1 MGDETIVVVGAGVL
15 GLSSALICQQHLP
28 KTKVVIVARDLP
40 GTESIDYASPWSGA
54 HYRPIPD
61 VTPQGIHEA
70 SLARRT
76 YEHFKTYAAGNPDAS
91 ISFITGMDWLESPG
105 EEYLTAKTRYQ
116 DIDEFR
122 VLGPE
127 ELPTGVKWGASYKT
141 WCVNTPVYL
150 SHLMRRFLLNGGS
163 VIQIQLKSLSEAFT
177 IQENVRTVINC
188 SGVGFDDPASFI
200 TRGQTCLVA
209 NKASHTVTRQNANG
223 TWTFVIPRPA
233 YGGTIIGGT
242 KEERDYEVSPRLE
255 TRQKL
260 LETAAKSFPELLD
273 ENGQFRVIRDIV
285 GRRPSRTGGM
295 RLELENVEKG
305 RHIFHAYGA
314 GGRGV
319 EMSWGVAEEV
329 LGVLRKC
336 ISSPEIKSRL

>member
-1 MGDETIVVVGAGVL
+1 MI
-15 GLSSALICQQHLP
+15 I
-28 KTKVVIVARDLP
+28 IARDLP

-61 VTPQGIHEA
+61 VTPQGIREA

-76 YEHFKTYAAGNPDAS
+76 YEHFKKYAADNPDAS
-91 ISFITGMDWLESPG
+91 ISFINGMDWLESPG
-105 EEYLTAKTRYQ
+105 EEYLTARTRYQ

-122 VLGPE
+122 VLNPE
-127 ELPTGVKWGASYKT
+127 QLPPGVKWGASYKT

-150 SHLMRRFLLNGGS
+150 SHLMRRFLLNGGRM
-163 VIQIQLKSLSEAFT
+163 VQKQLESLSEAFT
-177 IQENVRTVINC
+177 IHENVRTVINC
-188 SGVGFDDPASFI
+188 TGVGFDDPASFI
-200 TRGQTCLVA
+200 TRGMFNALLTVIFLTDTQPGQTCLVA
-209 NKASHTVTRQNANG
+209 NKVSHTVTRQNADG

-255 TRQKL
+255 TRQRL
-260 LETAAKSFPELLD
+260 LDAAAKSFPELLD
-273 ENGQFRVIRDIV
+273 EDGKFRVIRDIV
-285 GRRPSRTGGM
+285 GRRPSRTAGM
-295 RLELENVEKG
+295 RLELENVGLG
-305 RHIFHAYGA
+305 RHVIHAYGA

-329 LGVLRKC
+329 LSMLKTC
-336 ISSPEIKSRL
+336 MSDPEIKSRL